1 MVEKIDKALEVV
13 FKIMKV
19 LLILVLVSMI
29 VILMAHIIFRYVL
42 NNSLTWSEE
51 LLKIMLVWFGMMSVA
66 VLAARREHVAIVVFK
81 EHMPKKVQNFLTKLT
96 QLIIVGI
103 CVFMVI
109 IGIQYCMKA
118 GFRLTPALR
127 IPYAWAYAAIP
138 VAFVPVTLF
147 ELRNFICD
155 FTGKATMPASRSPK
169 RISPAA
175 RTSSFDGKIITVG
188 GALPLRFSILED
200 TAMYTLE
207 NKDGVC
213 IYKDTMLGIELRLP
227 ETNCAGLVQTRQLA
241 AIDEVSAIE
250 KAFAEP
256 VSGKTLHEI
265 VRDKGAKTA
274 CVLISDATRGIP
286 TGANGEGRG
295 R

>member
-1 MVEKIDKALEVV
+1 MVENIDKALEVV

-81 EHMPKKVQNFLTKLT
+81 EHMPKKVQSFLTKLT
-96 QLIIVGI
+96 QFIIVGI
-103 CVFMVI
+103 CILMVI

-155 FTGKATMPASRSPK
+155 FTGKGNHA
-169 RISPAA
+169 
-175 RTSSFDGKIITVG
+175 
-188 GALPLRFSILED
+188 
-200 TAMYTLE
+200 
-207 NKDGVC
+207 C
-213 IYKDTMLGIELRLP
+213 
-227 ETNCAGLVQTRQLA
+227 
-241 AIDEVSAIE
+241 IE
-250 KAFAEP
+250 KPEEDLTG
-256 VSGKTLHEI
+256 GKDVEL
-265 VRDKGAKTA
+265 
-274 CVLISDATRGIP
+274 
-286 TGANGEGRG
+286 
-295 R
+295 

>member
-51 LLKIMLVWFGMMSVA
+51 LLKIMLVWFGMMRVA

-103 CVFMVI
+103 CVLMVI

-155 FTGKATMPASRSPK
+155 FTGKGNHA
-169 RISPAA
+169 
-175 RTSSFDGKIITVG
+175 
-188 GALPLRFSILED
+188 
-200 TAMYTLE
+200 
-207 NKDGVC
+207 C
-213 IYKDTMLGIELRLP
+213 
-227 ETNCAGLVQTRQLA
+227 
-241 AIDEVSAIE
+241 IE
-250 KAFAEP
+250 KPEEDLTG
-256 VSGKTLHEI
+256 GKDVEL
-265 VRDKGAKTA
+265 
-274 CVLISDATRGIP
+274 
-286 TGANGEGRG
+286 
-295 R
+295 

>member
-109 IGIQYCMKA
+109 IGIQY
-118 GFRLTPALR
+118 RLTPALR

-155 FTGKATMPASRSPK
+155 FTGKGNYA
-169 RISPAA
+169 
-175 RTSSFDGKIITVG
+175 
-188 GALPLRFSILED
+188 
-200 TAMYTLE
+200 
-207 NKDGVC
+207 C
-213 IYKDTMLGIELRLP
+213 
-227 ETNCAGLVQTRQLA
+227 
-241 AIDEVSAIE
+241 IE
-250 KAFAEP
+250 KPEEDLTG
-256 VSGKTLHEI
+256 GKDVEL
-265 VRDKGAKTA
+265 
-274 CVLISDATRGIP
+274 
-286 TGANGEGRG
+286 
-295 R
+295 

>member
-19 LLILVLVSMI
+19 LLILVLVSMV
-29 VILMAHIIFRYVL
+29 VILMAHIVFRYVI

-96 QLIIVGI
+96 QFIIVGI
-103 CVFMVI
+103 CILMVV

-147 ELRNFICD
+147 ELRNFIRD
-155 FTGKATMPASRSPK
+155 FTGKGNYA
-169 RISPAA
+169 
-175 RTSSFDGKIITVG
+175 
-188 GALPLRFSILED
+188 
-200 TAMYTLE
+200 
-207 NKDGVC
+207 C
-213 IYKDTMLGIELRLP
+213 
-227 ETNCAGLVQTRQLA
+227 
-241 AIDEVSAIE
+241 IE
-250 KAFAEP
+250 KPEEDLTG
-256 VSGKTLHEI
+256 GKDVEL
-265 VRDKGAKTA
+265 
-274 CVLISDATRGIP
+274 
-286 TGANGEGRG
+286 
-295 R
+295 

>member
-19 LLILVLVSMI
+19 LLILVLVSMV

-81 EHMPKKVQNFLTKLT
+81 EHMPKKVQNFLSKLT

-103 CVFMVI
+103 CVLMVI

-127 IPYAWAYAAIP
+127 IPYVWAYAAIP

-155 FTGKATMPASRSPK
+155 FTGKGNYAS
-169 RISPAA
+169 
-175 RTSSFDGKIITVG
+175 
-188 GALPLRFSILED
+188 
-200 TAMYTLE
+200 
-207 NKDGVC
+207 
-213 IYKDTMLGIELRLP
+213 
-227 ETNCAGLVQTRQLA
+227 
-241 AIDEVSAIE
+241 IE
-250 KAFAEP
+250 KPEEDLTG
-256 VSGKTLHEI
+256 GKDVEL
-265 VRDKGAKTA
+265 
-274 CVLISDATRGIP
+274 
-286 TGANGEGRG
+286 
-295 R
+295 

>member
-1 MVEKIDKALEVV
+1 MIEKIDKALEVV
-13 FKIMKV
+13 FKIMKA
-19 LLILVLVSMI
+19 LLILVLTAMV
-29 VILMAHIIFRYVL
+29 VILMAHIIFRYVI

-81 EHMPKKVQNFLTKLT
+81 QHMPKKVQNFLTKLT

-155 FTGKATMPASRSPK
+155 FTGKGNYA
-169 RISPAA
+169 
-175 RTSSFDGKIITVG
+175 
-188 GALPLRFSILED
+188 
-200 TAMYTLE
+200 
-207 NKDGVC
+207 C
-213 IYKDTMLGIELRLP
+213 
-227 ETNCAGLVQTRQLA
+227 
-241 AIDEVSAIE
+241 IE
-250 KAFAEP
+250 KPEEDLTG
-256 VSGKTLHEI
+256 GKDVEL
-265 VRDKGAKTA
+265 
-274 CVLISDATRGIP
+274 
-286 TGANGEGRG
+286 
-295 R
+295 

>member
-19 LLILVLVSMI
+19 LLILVLVSMV

-81 EHMPKKVQNFLTKLT
+81 EHMPKKVQNFLSKLT

-103 CVFMVI
+103 CVLMVI

-127 IPYAWAYAAIP
+127 IPYVWAYAAIP

-147 ELRNFICD
+147 ELRSFICD
-155 FTGKATMPASRSPK
+155 FTGKGNYA
-169 RISPAA
+169 
-175 RTSSFDGKIITVG
+175 
-188 GALPLRFSILED
+188 
-200 TAMYTLE
+200 
-207 NKDGVC
+207 C
-213 IYKDTMLGIELRLP
+213 
-227 ETNCAGLVQTRQLA
+227 
-241 AIDEVSAIE
+241 IE
-250 KAFAEP
+250 KPEEDLTG
-256 VSGKTLHEI
+256 GKDVEL
-265 VRDKGAKTA
+265 
-274 CVLISDATRGIP
+274 
-286 TGANGEGRG
+286 
-295 R
+295 